1 MGRMEYLVKLL
12 VAGFFILLA
21 LHFLRPRAA
30 FRITVRG
37 ERIAV
42 TGLLPGGK
50 GAEVVSFFR
59 QELPEVSRAREA
71 ASPRRGGPPVAG
83 RPERAAGVPRFPWSP
98 GGAAV
103 AATVGSR

>member
-1 MGRMEYLVKLL
+1 MEYLVKLL

-59 QELPEVSRAREA
+59 QELPEVSRARVEGYWQG
-71 ASPRRGGPPVAG
+71 RRLRLRFSRGLSAG
-83 RPERAAGVPRFPWSP
+83 QQQRIRNFLSF
-98 GGAAV
+98 
-103 AATVGSR
+103 TL